1 MDFFLYYGCQGV
13 TDSQDMPAENP
24 TDPAQD
30 GGNGGS
36 QFQRDELQSLESS
49 IPTRSIDADDVL
61 KILKEFLRDFPKL
74 RDEGPPREIQDV
86 RDNSKDGEYWEALTR
101 IIPERTLKLW
111 DALGAALLEYHKVL
125 TRRSELFSEATR
137 LQRQNS

>member
-1 MDFFLYYGCQGV
+1 PSYGKF
-13 TDSQDMPAENP
+13 SNFSSLQDIPGGEDP

-36 QFQRDELQSLESS
+36 HSQGDSLRSPGSS
-49 IPTRSIDADDVL
+49 APALSIQQDDVL
-61 KILKEFLRDFPKL
+61 RILKEFLRNFEKL
-74 RDEGPPREIQDV
+74 RDEGPPKEIQDV
-86 RDNSKDGEYWEALTR
+86 RDNSRDGEYWESMTS

-125 TRRSELFSEATR
+125 TRRSELFSEATT
-137 LQRQNS
+137 LQQENS

>member
-1 MDFFLYYGCQGV
+1 LDFFLFYGIQGV
-13 TDSQDMPAENP
+13 TDSQDVPGENP

-30 GGNGGS
+30 GGNGRS

-49 IPTRSIDADDVL
+49 IPARSVRADDVL

-74 RDEGPPREIQDV
+74 RDEGPPREIQDI
-86 RDNSKDGEYWEALTR
+86 RDNSKDGEYWEALAR
-101 IIPERTLKLW
+101 VIPERTLKLW

-125 TRRSELFSEATR
+125 TRRSELFSEATA

>member
-1 MDFFLYYGCQGV
+1 ED
-13 TDSQDMPAENP
+13 P
-24 TDPAQD
+24 TDPSQER
-30 GGNGGS
+30 GNGRS
-36 QFQRDELQSLESS
+36 RSQRDELQSPGSS
-49 IPTRSIDADDVL
+49 VPALSIQVDDVL
-61 KILKEFLRDFPKL
+61 KILKEFLRGFDKL
-74 RDEGPPREIQDV
+74 RDEGPPKEILDV

-125 TRRSELFSEATR
+125 TRRSELFSEATT